1 MSSPTLQPDHRA
13 ALWNA
18 TLDAE
23 MNVCYWTLVRNR
35 AITWDR
41 RLRMI
46 IALTSGTAVASLSI
60 WTRLPHA
67 WQFIALLTFVATVI
81 QTHYFSSETLRDI
94 SGLVATWRE
103 LAIDYD
109 LLWEKFDD
117 LSAVDS
123 WKEYETTKRRER
135 SIDESGFKVDD
146 KLREEAYQQV
156 LRKRGLA

>member
-1 MSSPTLQPDHRA
+1 MSLPALQPDHRTA
-13 ALWNA
+13 VWNA
-18 TLDAE
+18 MLDAN
-23 MNVCYWTLVRNR
+23 MNVCYWTLIRNH
-35 AITWDR
+35 AIAWDR
-41 RLRMI
+41 RLKTT
-46 IALTSGTAVASLSI
+46 IALTSGTAVASLSV

-67 WQFIALLTFVATVI
+67 WQFVSLLTFIATVI

-117 LSAVDS
+117 LSTSES

-135 SIDESGFKVDD
+135 SIDESGFKVDE
-146 KLREEAYQQV
+146 KLREQAFQQV